1 MKKARNLKSVMS
13 RNHQSDIKEMKDSTF
28 EVLDQNAMEKILG
41 GRSVTTVRDVKPD
54 GTVIITTTTV
64 EDNGDTNTTVT
75 ILRPAP

>member
-1 MKKARNLKSVMS
+1 MS